1 MRRNELRK
9 AFKRC
14 EDRYGRWFARM
25 ALYMATGA
33 YSVGFVESFDFEIA
47 VQYLSDFAFAR
58 AAIEEQDGAIPCL
71 IVTE

>member
-1 MRRNELRK
+1 
-9 AFKRC
+9 
-14 EDRYGRWFARM
+14 M